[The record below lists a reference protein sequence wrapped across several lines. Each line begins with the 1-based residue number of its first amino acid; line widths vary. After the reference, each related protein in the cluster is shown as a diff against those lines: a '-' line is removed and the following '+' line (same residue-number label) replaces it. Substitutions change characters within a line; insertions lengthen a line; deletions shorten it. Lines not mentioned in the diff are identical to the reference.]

1 VEDSLLGV
9 GEEVEAQVEEQAK
22 HRVFIAIGS
31 NLGEREKN
39 ILDAINYLIEE
50 GIDVKKISSIIET
63 EPYGVEEQPK
73 FLNCVVE
80 CFTTFSP
87 KELLA
92 LLLDIERRLG
102 RVRTLRWGPRT
113 IDLDIIFYDDL
124 VIDQPDLKIPHPD
137 MQNRFFVLKPLSEIA
152 GDFVHPVLKKTVKEL
167 LEDLGGK

>member
-1 VEDSLLGV
+1 MGGE
-9 GEEVEAQVEEQAK
+9 EEVEAQAEVQAN

-31 NLGEREKN
+31 NLGNTEKN
-39 ILDAINYLIEE
+39 ILDAINDLIEE
-50 GIDVKKISSIIET
+50 GIDVKKVSSIIET

-80 CFTTFSP
+80 CFTTLSP
-87 KELLA
+87 KELLT

-124 VIDQPDLKIPHPD
+124 VIDEPDLKIPHPD
-137 MQNRFFVLKPLSEIA
+137 MQNRFFVLKPLSKIA
-152 GDFVHPVLKKTVKEL
+152 GDFVHPVFKKTVKEL

>member
-1 VEDSLLGV
+1 
-9 GEEVEAQVEEQAK
+9 VEAQVEEQAK

-63 EPYGVEEQPK
+63 EPYGVEKQPK

-80 CFTTFSP
+80 GLTTFSP

-124 VIDQPDLKIPHPD
+124 VIDEPDLKIPHPD

>member
-80 CFTTFSP
+80 GLTTFSP

-124 VIDQPDLKIPHPD
+124 VIDEPDLKIPHPD
-137 MQNRFFVLKPLSEIA
+137 MQNRFFVLNPLSEIA